1 MTIGDNVNYAEAAA
15 WLSFLCFVV
24 AGLGCFYAL
33 GVAWLSR
40 RLAVPVQAFEQ
51 VFPAVTILKP
61 LHGAEPGLHANL
73 ASFCLQHYPGPV
85 HIVFG
90 VEDPADPAVAVVRR
104 LMEEFPSVD
113 MELVV
118 DGRRHGAN
126 RKVSNLVNM
135 AGRIKHEIVLLSDS
149 DIRVGNEYLR
159 RVVAALAD
167 SDVGIVTCPY
177 WGDSTQSAWAHLAA
191 LTINHH
197 FLPSVLF
204 GLQLGLARPCF
215 GSTMAFSRNT
225 LTRIGGFEAF
235 VEQLA
240 DDYAMGEAVRE
251 AGLRVV
257 MSSHLVTH
265 ICAEHSGV
273 ELIRHELRWAR
284 TIRLLDPVGFV
295 GSGVTHA
302 LPFALLGALLGGVS
316 PPGLVMVASALAC
329 RLILQMHMD
338 EALGVRD
345 NRFWWGP
352 VRDLL
357 SFAIFIASFFG
368 NAVTWRG
375 RRYSVRQDGTLVY
388 ASKISP

>member
-1 MTIGDNVNYAEAAA
+1 MNIGGNVNYAEAAA

-33 GVAWLSR
+33 GAAWLSR
-40 RLAVPVQAFEQ
+40 RLATPAPGLDETL
-51 VFPAVTILKP
+51 PAVTILKP

-73 ASFCLQHYPGPV
+73 ASFCLQEYPGQV

-90 VEDPADPAVAVVRR
+90 VEDAADPAVAVVCR
-104 LMEEFPSVD
+104 LIEEFPAVD

-118 DGRRHGAN
+118 DSRRHGAN

-149 DIRVGNEYLR
+149 DIRVERDYLR
-159 RVVAALAD
+159 KVMSPLTD
-167 SDVGIVTCPY
+167 PEVGIVTCPY
-177 WGDSTQSAWAHLAA
+177 WGDSTQSHWAHLAA

-197 FLPSVLF
+197 FLPGVLF
-204 GLQLGLARPCF
+204 GLELGLARPCF
-215 GSTMAFSRNT
+215 GSTMGFHRST
-225 LTRIGGFEAF
+225 LARIGGFEAF

-240 DDYAMGEAVRE
+240 DDYAMGEAVRN
-251 AGLRVV
+251 AGLRVLT
-257 MSSHLVTH
+257 SPHLVTH
-265 ICAEHSGV
+265 FCTERSGA

-295 GSGVTHA
+295 GSGITHA
-302 LPFALLGALLGGVS
+302 LPFALLGALLGGLT
-316 PPGLVMVASALAC
+316 PAGFVMVVSALAC
-329 RLILQMHMD
+329 RLILQMHID

-357 SFAIFIASFFG
+357 SFAIFVASFFG

-388 ASKISP
+388 ANKIGS